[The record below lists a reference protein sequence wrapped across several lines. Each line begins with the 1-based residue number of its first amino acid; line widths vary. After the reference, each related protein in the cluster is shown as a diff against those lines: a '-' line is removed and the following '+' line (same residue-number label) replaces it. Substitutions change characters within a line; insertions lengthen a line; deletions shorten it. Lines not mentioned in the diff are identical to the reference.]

1 MIADIPS
8 AGQMAGPALTLFTL
22 CVTVCLGLALGAV
35 RFGSV
40 HLGMAGV
47 LFAGLGLGHFHA
59 GSSLSPEVMQFVKEF
74 GLVLFVY
81 SIGMQVGPGFAS
93 SLRREGLKLNLL
105 ALGIIF
111 AGAGIAVATGAML
124 GMDMAAVVGLFTGA
138 TTNTPALGASQ
149 EALRHVGPL
158 NEGRM
163 VLPGLAYAVAYPFGV
178 LGIIISMNLIRSWY
192 RIDVAEELAAH
203 EAVQKADRVSLQ
215 RLNLEITNANLEGL
229 KVSELPATG
238 ETGVVLSRRL
248 PKGEGQQVHVVK
260 GDETVSV
267 GDLLL
272 AVGPPAALRTFQ
284 LTVGRPSDRDLTEAE
299 GPVGFRRI
307 VVTNKNLVGRS
318 LRQLALNHRHGI
330 TVTRLNRADVEMPV
344 RADLELRYG
353 DILQIVGGDEALQS
367 AERELGNSIKELN
380 HTQLLPMFFGIA
392 FGVIIGSTPL
402 HLPGVPAPVKL
413 GLAGGPLLAGLLFSR
428 LGRLGPLLWHVPV
441 NVTLLLRE
449 FGIALFLACVGLHAG
464 GHFLSAALSSQG
476 FLWLICGAAI
486 TMVPLLL
493 AGLVGRRWLKLN
505 YVTLCGLI
513 SGSMTDPPALAFANR
528 AVNSDAPNISYA
540 AVYPLT
546 MVFRIVTAQL
556 LVIIFVR

>member
-1 MIADIPS
+1 
-8 AGQMAGPALTLFTL
+8 
-22 CVTVCLGLALGAV
+22 VCAGLALGSV
-35 RFGSV
+35 RLGTV

-47 LFAGLGLGHFHA
+47 LFAGLGLGHFNAAA
-59 GSSLSPEVMQFVKEF
+59 GLSHDVLQFVKEF

-111 AGAGIAVATGAML
+111 TGALIAVVAGFVFR
-124 GMDMAAVVGLFTGA
+124 MDMAAVVGLFTGA

-149 EALRHVGPL
+149 EALRHVDQIAENRL
-158 NEGRM
+158 

-178 LGIIISMNLIRSWY
+178 IGIILSMSLLQRWHQVNIP
-192 RIDVAEELAAH
+192 DELAAH
-203 EAVQKADRVSLQ
+203 EQTQRADQVSLK
-215 RLNLEITNANLEGL
+215 RLNLEVTNSNLDGL
-229 KVSELPATG
+229 RVSELPSTG
-238 ETGVVLSRRL
+238 ESGVVLSRRL
-248 PKGEGQQVHVVK
+248 PRDGSEIHNVH
-260 GDETVSV
+260 GDEQVFV
-267 GDLLL
+267 GDTLL
-272 AVGPPAALRTFQ
+272 AVGTPEALRAFQ
-284 LTVGRPSDRDLTEAE
+284 LTVGKESDRDLMRAA

-307 VVTNKNLVGRS
+307 SVTNKDIVGKT
-318 LRQLALNHRHGI
+318 LRELALNHHHGV
-330 TVTRLNRADVEMPV
+330 TVTRLSRADVEIPV
-344 RADLELRYG
+344 RADLELRFG
-353 DILQIVGGDEALQS
+353 DILQIVGTNDDLDA
-367 AERELGNSIKELN
+367 AIKELGNSIKELN

-392 FGVIIGSTPL
+392 FGVIIGSTPIS
-402 HLPGVPAPVKL
+402 LPGVPAPVKL

-464 GHFLSAALSSQG
+464 KHFLHAALSSEG
-476 FLWLICGAAI
+476 LKWLLCGAVV
-486 TMVPLLL
+486 TTVPLLL
-493 AGLVGRRWLKLN
+493 AGYIGRRWLKLN
-505 YVTLCGLI
+505 YVTMCGLI

-546 MVFRIVTAQL
+546 MFFRIVVAQL
-556 LVIIFVR
+556 LVLLLVR